1 MNCHDAETLMLAEKD
16 GALPDEKRTVLE
28 AHIAG
33 CKSCSHFRDAI
44 AATSHHMRESA
55 QAVSVPD
62 AAREWREI
70 RRRIQAPEPAAPVW
84 ARLLPALGV
93 PLAAA
98 AALAIAFLS
107 APQWFGRGDSDP
119 ATIATTASTEIVQ
132 VAEVAWEPHAE
143 FVEVPG
149 SDDSMVVY
157 LDEPS
162 GWLVVWAVDPTDGIG
177 G

>member
-1 MNCHDAETLMLAEKD
+1 MNCHDAEELMLAERD
-16 GALPDEKRTVLE
+16 GALTDEKRTVLT

-44 AATSHHMRESA
+44 AASTRHLRESA
-55 QAVSVPD
+55 QAVCVPD
-62 AAREWREI
+62 ASREWREI
-70 RRRIQAPEPAAPVW
+70 RRRIQKSEPAAPAW

-98 AALAIAFLS
+98 AALAIAFLA
-107 APQWFGRGDSDP
+107 APQWFGRGGGEDP
-119 ATIATTASTEIVQ
+119 LAGTEITQ
-132 VAEVAWEPHAE
+132 AAELAEVAWEPHAE

-149 SDDSMVVY
+149 SDDSMIVY

-162 GWLVVWAVDPTDGIG
+162 GWLVVWAVDPTDGVG

>member
-1 MNCHDAETLMLAEKD
+1 MNCHDAETLMLAERD
-16 GALPDEKRTVLE
+16 GALPDEKRTVLT
-28 AHIAG
+28 AHVAG

-44 AATSHHMRESA
+44 AATARHMRESA

-62 AAREWREI
+62 ADSEWREI
-70 RRRIQAPEPAAPVW
+70 RRRIQKPEPAAPVW

-98 AALAIAFLS
+98 AALAIAFLA
-107 APQWFGRGDSDP
+107 APQWFKRDDSIP
-119 ATIATTASTEIVQ
+119 ANTASTEPVQ

-162 GWLVVWAVDPTDGIG
+162 GWLVVWAVDPTDGTG

>member
-1 MNCHDAETLMLAEKD
+1 MNCHDAETLMLAERD
-16 GALPDEKRTVLE
+16 GALTDERRTVLA

-44 AATSHHMRESA
+44 AATALHMRESA
-55 QAVSVPD
+55 QTVSVPD
-62 AAREWREI
+62 ATREWREI

-98 AALAIAFLS
+98 AALAIAFFA
-107 APQWFGRGDSDP
+107 APQWFMRTISEDP
-119 ATIATTASTEIVQ
+119 VAGTEITQ
-132 VAEVAWEPHAE
+132 VAEIAWEPHAE

>member
-1 MNCHDAETLMLAEKD
+1 MFAEKD
-16 GALPDEKRTVLE
+16 GALNEDKRTALE
-28 AHIAG
+28 AHVAG
-33 CKSCSHFRDAI
+33 CKSCSHFKHAI
-44 AATSHHMRESA
+44 ATTSRQLRESA

-62 AAREWREI
+62 ADSEWREI
-70 RRRIQAPEPAAPVW
+70 RRRIQKTEPAAPVW
-84 ARLLPALGV
+84 ARLVPALGV

-98 AALAIAFLS
+98 AALAIAFIA
-107 APQWFGRGDSDP
+107 APQWFVRESKDP
-119 ATIATTASTEIVQ
+119 VAGAEIAQ

-143 FVEVPG
+143 FVEIPG